1 MFELSS
7 ITNPHNIRP
16 RIPAK
21 LLRRRRHGVTLTTHV
36 ANLRH
41 HGTLSDV
48 FMLIEEHFSY
58 LGQFGA
64 LATELSF
71 DVEGFYQTI
80 YNYIA
85 FSFVLH
91 MLVQ

>member
-1 MFELSS
+1 
-7 ITNPHNIRP
+7 
-16 RIPAK
+16 
-21 LLRRRRHGVTLTTHV
+21 
-36 ANLRH
+36 
-41 HGTLSDV
+41 
-48 FMLIEEHFSY
+48 MLIEEHFGY

-91 MLVQ
+91 VLMQ